1 MRNTNPTKIQ
11 EPQHSKLKQRGTRTP
26 PKYKNHNTDD
36 EEHEP
41 HQNTR
46 TTTQQTKTTRNTN
59 PTKIQEPQHSKL
71 KQRGT
76 RAPPKYK
83 NHNTAN

>member
-11 EPQHSKLKQRGTRTP
+11 E
-26 PKYKNHNTDD
+26 
-36 EEHEP
+36 
-41 HQNTR
+41 
-46 TTTQQTKTTRNTN
+46 TKTRNTN

-71 KQRGT
+71 KRRGTGNQNTRTTTQQHDEEHEPTKIQEPQHSKLKRRGT
-76 RAPPKYK
+76 RTPPKYK